1 MYSCVKYPHFR
12 DRLCSDVGSSGRPS
26 VSMIN
31 NDEYNYMSDKGS
43 VQPIPVVAAH
53 FCFKILILLERHSDG
68 VDITGS

>member
-12 DRLCSDVGSSGRPS
+12 DRLGSDVGSSGRPS

-31 NDEYNYMSDKGS
+31 NDEYNYMSDKES
-43 VQPIPVVAAH
+43 VQPIPVVAAR
-53 FCFKILILLERHSDG
+53 FCFKILILLARHSDG

>member
-12 DRLCSDVGSSGRPS
+12 DRLGSDVGSSGRPS

-43 VQPIPVVAAH
+43 VQPIPVSVLR
-53 FCFKILILLERHSDG
+53 F
-68 VDITGS
+68 

>member
-31 NDEYNYMSDKGS
+31 NDEYNYMSDKES
-43 VQPIPVVAAH
+43 VQPIPVVAAR
-53 FCFKILILLERHSDG
+53 FYFKILILLARHSDG